1 MSTTT
6 SLALMEKTHAE
17 ATNVANGIAWQ
28 RDAAL
33 DEVAKKQRIVSFP
46 CENTHDVQFQ
56 AISELEPRLWPL
68 TECKMIEY
76 PSICDA
82 LGGRGDLGSDQIW
95 TRCDGLRDRA
105 PRRHAAQ
112 PKHSLRC
119 SKSSRYNRAWHGQGF
134 RGFNLGR
141 RINTYLSTFIHWL
154 T

>member
-6 SLALMEKTHAE
+6 SLALMEKSHAE
-17 ATNVANGIAWQ
+17 ATNVANGIAWL

-46 CENTHDVQFQ
+46 CDNRHDVQFQ

-82 LGGRGDLGSDQIW
+82 LDGHGDLARDQTW

-105 PRRHAAQ
+105 PGRSAAH
-112 PKHSLRC
+112 PKHSLRR
-119 SKSSRYNRAWHGQGF
+119 SKLSRYNRTWQGQVF

-141 RINTYLSTFIHWL
+141 RINTYLSTVIHWL